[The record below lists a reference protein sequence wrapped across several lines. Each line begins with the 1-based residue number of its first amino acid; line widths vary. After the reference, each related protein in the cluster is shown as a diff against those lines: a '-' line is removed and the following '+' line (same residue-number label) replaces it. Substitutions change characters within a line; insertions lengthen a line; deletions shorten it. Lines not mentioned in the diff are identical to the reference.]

1 MAQSSTPQV
10 SPEKFPVGHGA
21 AGSHAMSGS
30 WRINKVNE
38 DESGRTTTYK
48 SSADGM
54 SLSTPMGESWTAK
67 FDGKDY
73 SIKGSYN
80 VDSVS
85 LRKVNDHTVEG
96 TFKRDGKVI
105 ETDKMTVAPDGK
117 KMTTVS
123 TSTLTNRTATYID
136 EKQ

>member
-1 MAQSSTPQV
+1 
-10 SPEKFPVGHGA
+10 
-21 AGSHAMSGS
+21 MSGS